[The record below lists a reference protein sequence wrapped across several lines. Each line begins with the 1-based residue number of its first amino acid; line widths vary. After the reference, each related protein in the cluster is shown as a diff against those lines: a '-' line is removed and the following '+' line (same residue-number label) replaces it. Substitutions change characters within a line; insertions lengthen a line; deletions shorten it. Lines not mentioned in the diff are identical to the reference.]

1 MHQLLQDR
9 LALWITK
16 AAQAN
21 SIHIKNIKRMSGG
34 AIQENWLIQLVVKG
48 GPYSGAWD
56 AVVRTDASSTI
67 AFSHDRANEFA
78 ILKTVH
84 YAGLMVPMPLWL
96 CSDLSILGKPFY
108 IMKCAS
114 GSADPHSMVRGEISP
129 DLDRIVIQLGHQLAQ
144 LHQIQLPQTDLPF
157 LTVPKQPAL
166 DLCQLYR
173 ASLDLVQIPPRP
185 ILEWSLHWLE
195 THAPASDRVV
205 LIHRDFRT
213 GNFLAD
219 KEGLTAILD
228 WEFAAWGDPY
238 EDLGW
243 FLCKS
248 WRFGRPDRAAGG
260 LAAGDVFIR
269 AYEDAA
275 KIALDSHLL
284 NYWKV
289 MALMRWSVIAILQ
302 GERHWSG
309 KEASL
314 ELVITARRLA
324 EAEADLLNLLKN
336 IDKKLN

>member
-1 MHQLLQDR
+1 MQKLLQDR
-9 LALWITK
+9 LALWLTK

-21 SIHIKNIKRMSGG
+21 SIYIKNIERMKGG
-34 AIQENWLIQLVVKG
+34 AIQENWLVQLVAEG

-56 AVVRTDASSTI
+56 AVVRTDAPSPI
-67 AFSHDRANEFA
+67 LFSHSRADEFS

-84 YAGLMVPMPLWL
+84 QAGLTVPEPLWL
-96 CSDLSILGKPFY
+96 CSDVSILGKPFY
-108 IMKCAS
+108 FMRRVI
-114 GSADPHSMVRGEISP
+114 GNADPHAIVRGEVSSH
-129 DLDRIVIQLGHQLAQ
+129 LDRLVIQLAQQLAQ
-144 LHQIQLPQTDLPF
+144 LHQIQLPQPNLSF
-157 LTVPKQPAL
+157 LTVPQQPAL
-166 DLCQLYR
+166 ELCRQYR
-173 ASLDLVQIPPRP
+173 TSLDLVKMAPRP

-195 THAPASDRVV
+195 MHAPPSDKIV

-228 WEFAAWGDPY
+228 WEFAGWGDPY

-260 LAAGDVFIR
+260 LTTGEIFIR

-275 KIALDSHLL
+275 EITLDTWRL

-289 MALMRWSVIAILQ
+289 MALMRWSVIAIMQ
-302 GERHWSG
+302 GERHWAG
-309 KEASL
+309 KEPSL
-314 ELVITARRLA
+314 ALALTGRRLA
-324 EAEADLLNLLKN
+324 EMEADLLNLLRN
-336 IDKKLN
+336 IDKNS